1 MQQRIDLRMN
11 IYGQYCLIFDDVQ
24 IGVETRIGNFTM
36 IRDRTSIGRN
46 CIIGSYVD
54 IEGEVQIGDF
64 VSLQSGCYITRGVII
79 ESEVF
84 CGPRVL
90 TINDKRIS
98 YRRTA
103 LRFERNAPRI
113 FRAARIGGG
122 RVLCPEITVGENALV
137 GAGSVVTRD
146 VPDRAVVAGNPAAII
161 WTVDA
166 SQVI

>member
-90 TINDKRIS
+90 NRSRKMK
-98 YRRTA
+98 
-103 LRFERNAPRI
+103 APDE
-113 FRAARIGGG
+113 G
-122 RVLCPEITVGENALV
+122 
-137 GAGSVVTRD
+137 
-146 VPDRAVVAGNPAAII
+146 PAADC
-161 WTVDA
+161 TEPGTLLLMELHPA
-166 SQVI
+166 APSSR

>member
-1 MQQRIDLRMN
+1 MNN
-11 IYGQYCLIFDDVQ
+11 IYGQYSLIFDDVQ

-36 IRDRTSIGRN
+36 IRDRTTIGRS
-46 CIIGSYVD
+46 CVIGSYVD

-64 VSLQSGCYITRGVII
+64 VSLQSGCYITRGVTI

-98 YRRTA
+98 YRRAT
-103 LRFERNAPRI
+103 LKFERKAPRI

-122 RVLCPEITVGENALV
+122 SVLCPGITVGENALV

-161 WTVDA
+161 GTVDA
-166 SQVI
+166 SEVI

>member
-1 MQQRIDLRMN
+1 MN
-11 IYGQYCLIFDDVQ
+11 SIYGQYCLIFDDVQ

-36 IRDRTSIGRN
+36 IRGHTIIGRN
-46 CIIGSYVD
+46 CVIGSYVD

-64 VSLQSGCYITRGVII
+64 VSLQSGCYIPRGVII

-103 LRFERNAPRI
+103 LKFEPNAAANISGGSNRRWQCPRTVLI
-113 FRAARIGGG
+113 RRIY
-122 RVLCPEITVGENALV
+122 
-137 GAGSVVTRD
+137 
-146 VPDRAVVAGNPAAII
+146 
-161 WTVDA
+161 
-166 SQVI
+166 